1 MILLR
6 TLGLRLSFLLW
17 ITAFSGLL
25 QAQESGFEP
34 RMVLIIDDMGYN
46 LRKGEAALALPGAV
60 TYSILP
66 HTPYAKRFAKAAH
79 DSGREVMLHV
89 PMANIKAKELGP
101 GALTADMHRE
111 ALQAGLNEALD
122 ATPHVSGVNN
132 HMGSLLTSMAQPMG
146 WVMETL
152 KARDL
157 YFVDSLTT
165 VQTVGWKKARESQV
179 PYLKRH
185 VFLDHRIDEDF
196 IHGQFQRALSIAEKF
211 GFVVV
216 IGHPYP
222 ETSAYL
228 AKALPSLSQK
238 GIRLVPASAIVNPE
252 VKRQLSRYAQ
262 NRIQLAAVA
271 QHPPK
276 QPRSEQQGEAVT
288 D

>member
-1 MILLR
+1 MWTHKLGQKLSLMLL
-6 TLGLRLSFLLW
+6 LSAL
-17 ITAFSGLL
+17 SGLL
-25 QAQESGFEP
+25 HAEQAFEP

-46 LRKGEAALALPGAV
+46 LKRGEAALALPGAV

-66 HTPYAKRFAKAAH
+66 YTPYAKKFAVDAH

-89 PMANIKAKELGP
+89 PMANTAAKALGP
-101 GALTADMHRE
+101 GALTPEMERE
-111 ALQAGLNEALD
+111 AVMSGLNQALD

-132 HMGSLLTSMAQPMG
+132 HMGSLLTSMDQPMQ
-146 WVMETL
+146 WVMDTL

-157 YFVDSLTT
+157 YFIDSLTT
-165 VQTVGWKKARESQV
+165 IKSVGWKKARENQV

-185 VFLDHRIDEDF
+185 VFLDHQSNEAF
-196 IHGQFQRALSIAEKF
+196 IHGQFQRALNIANKF

-228 AKALPSLSQK
+228 ARMLPDLK
-238 GIRLVPASAIVNPE
+238 KLGVRLVPASAIILPE
-252 VKRQLSRYAQ
+252 VKRELTRSAQ
-262 NRIQLAAVA
+262 HRLQLAEASSLV
-271 QHPPK
+271 
-276 QPRSEQQGEAVT
+276 SEQQRETIT

>member
-1 MILLR
+1 MWTHKLGQKLSLMLL
-6 TLGLRLSFLLW
+6 LSAL
-17 ITAFSGLL
+17 SGLL
-25 QAQESGFEP
+25 HAEQAFEP

-46 LRKGEAALALPGAV
+46 LKRGEAALALPGAV

-66 HTPYAKRFAKAAH
+66 YTPYAKKFAVDAH

-89 PMANIKAKELGP
+89 PMANTAAKALGP
-101 GALTADMHRE
+101 GALTPEMERE
-111 ALQAGLNEALD
+111 AVMSGLNQALD

-132 HMGSLLTSMAQPMG
+132 HMGSLLTSMDQPMQ
-146 WVMETL
+146 WVMDTL

-157 YFVDSLTT
+157 YFIDSLTT
-165 VQTVGWKKARESQV
+165 IKSVGWKKARENQV

-185 VFLDHRIDEDF
+185 VFLDHQSNEAF
-196 IHGQFQRALSIAEKF
+196 INGQFQRALNIANKF

-228 AKALPSLSQK
+228 ARILPDLK
-238 GIRLVPASAIVNPE
+238 KLGVRLVPASAIILPE
-252 VKRQLSRYAQ
+252 VKRELTRSAQ
-262 NRIQLAAVA
+262 HRLQLAEASSLV
-271 QHPPK
+271 
-276 QPRSEQQGEAVT
+276 SEQQRETIT

>member
-1 MILLR
+1 MISFKK
-6 TLGLRLSFLLW
+6 LGLRPSLLLW
-17 ITAFSGLL
+17 ITVFSGLL
-25 QAQESGFEP
+25 QAQEPDFEP

-46 LRKGEAALALPGAV
+46 LPKGQAALDLPGAV

-66 HTPYAKRFAKAAH
+66 FTPYAKHFANAAH
-79 DSGREVMLHV
+79 ESGREVMLHV
-89 PMANIKAKELGP
+89 PMANTNAKELGP
-101 GALTADMHRE
+101 GALTADMQRE
-111 ALQAGLNEALD
+111 AVQASLNKALD
-122 ATPHVSGVNN
+122 ETPHISGVNN
-132 HMGSLLTSMAQPMG
+132 HMGSLLTSMEQPMG

-165 VQTVGWKKARESQV
+165 VKTVGWKKAREAQI

-185 VFLDHRIDEDF
+185 VFLDHQSNEEF
-196 IHGQFQRALSIAEKF
+196 IHGQFQRALSRAEKF

-222 ETSAYL
+222 ETTQYL
-228 AKALPSLSQK
+228 ARILPDIHKL

-252 VKRQLSRYAQ
+252 IKRQLTRYAQ
-262 NRIQLAAVA
+262 NRIQLAAA
-271 QHPPK
+271 NELSSTQI
-276 QPRSEQQGEAVT
+276 RSEQQGETVT

>member
-1 MILLR
+1 MWTHKLGQKLSLMLL
-6 TLGLRLSFLLW
+6 LSAL
-17 ITAFSGLL
+17 SGLL
-25 QAQESGFEP
+25 HAEQSFEP

-46 LRKGEAALALPGAV
+46 LKRGEAALALPGAV

-66 HTPYAKRFAKAAH
+66 YTPYAKKFAVDAH

-89 PMANIKAKELGP
+89 PMANTAAKALGP
-101 GALTADMHRE
+101 GALTPEMERE
-111 ALQAGLNEALD
+111 AVMSGLNQALD

-132 HMGSLLTSMAQPMG
+132 HMGSLLTSMDQPMQ
-146 WVMETL
+146 WVMDTL

-157 YFVDSLTT
+157 YFIDSLTT
-165 VQTVGWKKARESQV
+165 IKSVGWKKARENQV

-185 VFLDHRIDEDF
+185 VFLDHQSNEAF
-196 IHGQFQRALSIAEKF
+196 INGQFQRALNIANKF

-228 AKALPSLSQK
+228 ARMLPDLK
-238 GIRLVPASAIVNPE
+238 KLGVRLVPASAIILPE
-252 VKRQLSRYAQ
+252 VKRELTRSARH
-262 NRIQLAAVA
+262 RLQLAEAPSLV
-271 QHPPK
+271 
-276 QPRSEQQGEAVT
+276 SEQQRETIT